1 MVILPFLAMCFMALK
16 GFVYTIGVDV
26 YAFYLAFWGKSHHIQ
41 QHFTLHL
48 APKRTAFS
56 GKTHC
61 IQRQNALRLAPK
73 RTAFSSKQPEN
84 GCKWRA
90 FQINI
95 HFANIHMLPLF
106 VSKQTFARIDYLRQ
120 GVRLVGRMGSYN
132 VKFSTKNWTKTIVP
146 RTRAWATG
154 RKARTLTT
162 ASARG
167 YRACSQ
173 RPTATASWK
182 GKSNLSQRKI
192 KKRGCA

>member
-1 MVILPFLAMCFMALK
+1 MLFI
-16 GFVYTIGVDV
+16 
-26 YAFYLAFWGKSHHIQ
+26 SH
-41 QHFTLHL
+41 F
-48 APKRTAFS
+48 AANRTTFS
-56 GKTHC
+56 SISPC
-61 IQRQNALRLAPK
+61 IQHQNALRLAPKRTPFSTKTHSIQRQNALHLAAK

-106 VSKQTFARIDYLRQ
+106 VSKLTFARIDYLRQ

-132 VKFSTKNWTKTIVP
+132 VKFSTKNWTKIIMP
-146 RTRAWATG
+146 HTRAWATG

-167 YRACSQ
+167 CRACSPQ
-173 RPTATASWK
+173 PTATASQK

-192 KKRGCA
+192 KKEGAPNMTHPH